1 MTNNLIK
8 SINNFGIQMISN
20 ITFDSYT
27 NLPNVI
33 TYNNNKYYININ
45 SKLINFLYLSK
56 FFSENI
62 IIDISNK
69 LGILLIDSN
78 SNVISSNWLIQLDTK
93 KIIIY
98 LCDRYEIELTK
109 INLENAIEKQ
119 NKFNNS
125 NKKSK
130 NKGKTTI
137 GYKKKSIPLALKR
150 KVWDLWVGES
160 VGKTKCPCCKL
171 TEISQMSFSC
181 GHIIPE
187 SQGGKLSVENLKPI
201 CSSCNSSMG
210 TQNMNDFIKNFGL

>member
-1 MTNNLIK
+1 MSNQIIK

-45 SKLINFLYLSK
+45 TKSINFLYLSK
-56 FFSENI
+56 FFPEKI
-62 IIDISNK
+62 IIDIANK
-69 LGILLIDSN
+69 LGIVLIDSY
-78 SNVISSNWLIQLDTK
+78 SNIISSNWLIQLDTK

-98 LCDRYEIELTK
+98 LCDKYEFELTK
-109 INLENAIEKQ
+109 TNLENAIEKE
-119 NKFNNS
+119 NKSN
-125 NKKSK
+125 NKKPR
-130 NKGKTTI
+130 NKGKTKS

-150 KVWDLWVGES
+150 KVWDFWIGES

-187 SQGGKLSVENLKPI
+187 SQGGKLSVENLKPV

-210 TQNMNDFIKNFGL
+210 TQNMNDFINNFGL